1 MPVYFEAKLHK
12 LCKVKFGKKA
22 KEDEVSDWSQG
33 ELIGRDC
40 RMIDEAVHATFGA
53 PAKVRG
59 QKGDKVRLEV
69 EGQFHSVVCTVA
81 QIDMLPQVVPSAAK
95 CPLLLTRAEKMEI
108 HYKFP
113 LVDPLAA
120 AGRLTGEHIM
130 MGAWI
135 INRDVGD
142 IPGCSLIPPMIV
154 HSYCAGLVEP
164 GPDGE
169 ACKLKAKQV
178 MIRKLK
184 RSGLVGLPVWSEGE
198 HWTLL
203 IVRRLNQHIQVR
215 YYDSLEYIAAQN
227 FAAAEVVLKMLCE
240 ELGQAVPQ
248 LKRSNKAFQ
257 HNGVD
262 CGVFVLHYW
271 EGEMRRFRGEGWPLS
286 FPWTAGPIKA
296 RKTRLISFIV
306 QVRKSNQQLEEAE
319 EDPGAKGKVKK
330 VVVEKL
336 PVDELE
342 NTSLSKATLQMMQ
355 LAELA
360 GKAQGQGLV
369 TFYGCSRCRYNRGGC
384 IDYKCNPLK
393 FKAHFDK
400 FPEKYNTTEKQLLE
414 SIILTDAELIGG
426 GSQVSKLCTRVTIH

>member
-1 MPVYFEAKLHK
+1 MHK
-12 LCKVKFGKKA
+12 LAKKLKGGKVAVEEEWEAG
-22 KEDEVSDWSQG
+22 DLV
-33 ELIGRDC
+33 GRDC
-40 RMIDEAVHATFGA
+40 RMVDEAVHATFGA
-53 PAKVRG
+53 PAKIRG
-59 QKGDKVRLEV
+59 QKDQQVRLEV
-69 EGQFHSVVCTVA
+69 EGHFHSVLATIA
-81 QIDMLPQVVPSAAK
+81 QIELLPQLAPSAPNR
-95 CPLLLTRAEKMEI
+95 PLVLTKAEKIEL

-113 LVDPLAA
+113 HIDSLPA
-120 AGRLTGEHIM
+120 AGRLTGEHVM
-130 MGAWI
+130 LGAWI
-135 INRDVGD
+135 TNRDVGEV
-142 IPGCSLIPPMIV
+142 PGCSLIPPAVV

-169 ACKLKAKQV
+169 ACKIKAHQF
-178 MIRKLK
+178 MIRRLK

-215 YYDSLEYIAAQN
+215 YYDSLECVAAQN

-248 LKRSNKAFQ
+248 LEKSNKAFQ

-286 FPWTAGPIKA
+286 FPWTAGPIKT

-384 IDYKCNPLK
+384 IDYKCNPHK

-400 FPEKYNTTEKQLLE
+400 FPEKYNTTGELLLK
-414 SIILTDAELIGG
+414 SIALTDAELIGG
-426 GSQVSKLCTRVTIH
+426 GSKVSTLLHRTTFISYVILVR

>member
-1 MPVYFEAKLHK
+1 
-12 LCKVKFGKKA
+12 
-22 KEDEVSDWSQG
+22 
-33 ELIGRDC
+33 
-40 RMIDEAVHATFGA
+40 
-53 PAKVRG
+53 
-59 QKGDKVRLEV
+59 
-69 EGQFHSVVCTVA
+69 
-81 QIDMLPQVVPSAAK
+81 
-95 CPLLLTRAEKMEI
+95 
-108 HYKFP
+108 
-113 LVDPLAA
+113 
-120 AGRLTGEHIM
+120 M

-169 ACKLKAKQV
+169 DCKLKAKQV

-215 YYDSLEYIAAQN
+215 YYDSLECVAAQN

-248 LKRSNKAFQ
+248 LERTNRAIQ

-262 CGVFVLHYW
+262 CGAFVLHYW
-271 EGEMRRFRGEGWPLS
+271 EGEVRRFGGQGWPLPY
-286 FPWTAGPIKA
+286 PWTAGPIKA
-296 RKTRLISFIV
+296 RKMRLVSFV
-306 QVRKSNQQLEEAE
+306 G

-330 VVVEKL
+330 KVVVEHQPL
-336 PVDELE
+336 DDLE
-342 NTSLSKATLQMMQ
+342 NMSLSKARLQMMQ
-355 LAELA
+355 LSELA
-360 GKAQGQGLV
+360 VKAQGQGLID
-369 TFYGCSRCRYNRGGC
+369 FYGCSRCRYNRGGC

-400 FPEKYNTTEKQLLE
+400 FPEKYNTTEKQLLK

-426 GSQVSKLCTRVTIH
+426 GCQVIQSTRHMSISFCCRGLVLFAC